1 MMRGPLVLAFFL
13 LDVVAAAD
21 PAEHNSAAAAAAVAA
36 VKLDVD
42 KLNGNVELVIDSVD
56 KVIARLSRFEKAVA
70 ERLPRLEKT
79 VEAQAGEIMALQQQ
93 VQQLLA
99 RLDNLPASEGFG
111 GRARDPARGREDSAD
126 AGSAAAKA
134 AMVVDQ
140 VDRR

>member
-1 MMRGPLVLAFFL
+1 MLAFFL

-21 PAEHNSAAAAAAVAA
+21 PAEHNSAAAAAVAA

-56 KVIARLSRFEKAVA
+56 NVIARLSRFEKAVA

-140 VDRR
+140 VARR

>member
-1 MMRGPLVLAFFL
+1 MLAFFL
-13 LDVVAAAD
+13 LDVVVAAD

-111 GRARDPARGREDSAD
+111 GRARDPARGRSPLI
-126 AGSAAAKA
+126 GSLPRGTP
-134 AMVVDQ
+134 Q
-140 VDRR
+140 